1 MAKYSDKRMG
11 KEVGQASVYAEPHT
25 MAGAAVNVNNA
36 IPEIAGAKLMDK
48 MNMSVGGF
56 SKGNYKPTKTDGIT
70 MRGHGAATK
79 GIKSRGPMA

>member
-1 MAKYSDKRMG
+1 MAKFNEAAEKYAKPHTMSG
-11 KEVGQASVYAEPHT
+11 KEVSAQ
-25 MAGAAVNVNNA
+25 NA
-36 IPEIAGAKLMDK
+36 IKNKSGAETMSE
-48 MNMSVGGF
+48 MNISVGGI

>member
-1 MAKYSDKRMG
+1 MAKFNEAAEKYAKPHTMSG
-11 KEVGQASVYAEPHT
+11 KEVSAQ
-25 MAGAAVNVNNA
+25 NA
-36 IPEIAGAKLMDK
+36 IKTKSGAETINEMNISVAGL
-48 MNMSVGGF
+48 